1 MERQA
6 SNAKASALTGLRILV
21 VEDRGLIAGKIVRAL
36 EAAGCVLLGPAAT
49 LEAGFALLAGAGDRP
64 DAAVLDIDLRGEL
77 VYPLAEA
84 LQARGVPLL
93 FVTGFAAN
101 AIPDPWRAVHRIDK
115 PFRDTALLTGLRAAL
130 SGRPVRPEPGTSTL
144 PYNDT
149 FSRAVATLLKTRNL
163 IEENRILRE
172 RSESKRD

>member
-6 SNAKASALTGLRILV
+6 SDAKTSVLTGLRILV

-49 LEAGFALLAGAGDRP
+49 LEAGFALLADAGDRP

-101 AIPDPWRAVHRIDK
+101 AIPGGPY
-115 PFRDTALLTGLRAAL
+115 TASTSHSVTPRCSPVSEPRSPA
-130 SGRPVRPEPGTSTL
+130 GRRGR
-144 PYNDT
+144 
-149 FSRAVATLLKTRNL
+149 SRG
-163 IEENRILRE
+163 
-172 RSESKRD
+172 